1 MKTGGKLRSL
11 ERKKKIA
18 LGVVPILAL
27 AIFGGVIFLL
37 VKSTGKEEA
46 GKPEG
51 PGRLP
56 GLGEN
61 VISASGSTSVGMQ
74 EESFDLDYIETKL
87 EIEEVFLSSQDEAAE
102 GTAILKLTEE
112 SIQAARRELERKA
125 KQAALD
131 YRQQLLDSEEE
142 KITAK
147 QTLDAS
153 LARGAYASCI
163 YEESL
168 QEYADKI
175 SECKEQIKEAQEL
188 VDEYTASIESD
199 YYYTYYEVAE
209 KKEEFEKSFSSL
221 MQLYEEWDI
230 PGLEDHYR
238 TTTGSAG
245 NVSSSGAAQAASS
258 DSGSGQS
265 SADSQAGDMGQPSGG
280 GQAGGMGQPSGG
292 GQGGSVSLTSE
303 NNYTKLTVYNM
314 LDEEVQENEKLYD
327 QAVEDYEAAREKAES
342 SLVQAQSNLKL
353 LNTQLEEAQIAYDR
367 QQVSSRSDME
377 NTAAESSGAQ
387 EAYESELNRIEEE
400 LSVALNEKEEAE
412 ENLQAFED
420 TIGDGCLYTQS
431 AGTVMMVAVRAGSEL
446 SGEGMVLAYS
456 NPASV
461 TVTASVGQ
469 SDIASIKIGES
480 AVVEISDQGTFR
492 GTVSKINP
500 VSQSNSKSSIYYSVT
515 IELDGDVSKLTQNL
529 SATVYFGMQ
538 EAEEEAVNETETQE

>member
-1 MKTGGKLRSL
+1 MKTSGKLRRL
-11 ERKKKIA
+11 EKKKKVA
-18 LGVVPILAL
+18 LGVVPLLAL
-27 AIFGGVIFLL
+27 AIFGGVIFLIL
-37 VKSTGKEEA
+37 KSTGSEDT
-46 GKPEG
+46 GQPEG
-51 PGRLP
+51 PVRMP

-74 EESFDLDYIETKL
+74 EESFDLDYIETEL
-87 EIEEVFLSSQDEAAE
+87 EIEEVFLSSQDEVTE

-112 SIQAARRELERKA
+112 SVQAARRELERKA
-125 KQAALD
+125 VQAALD

-147 QTLDAS
+147 QTLDTS
-153 LARGAYASCI
+153 LARGAYASYT

-168 QEYADKI
+168 KEYADKI
-175 SECKEQIKEAQEL
+175 SDLQEQIEEAQEL

-199 YYYTYYEVAE
+199 YYYSYYEVAE

-221 MQLYEEWDI
+221 MQLYEQWDI

-245 NVSSSGAAQAASS
+245 SSASSGVSQTSAS

-265 SADSQAGDMGQPSGG
+265 TGDGQT
-280 GQAGGMGQPSGG
+280 GGMGQPSGG
-292 GQGGSVSLTSE
+292 GQGGSASLTSE

-314 LDEEVQENEKLYD
+314 LDEEVQENEKLYN
-327 QAVEDYEAAREKAES
+327 QAVEEYEAARKKAES

-353 LNTQLEEAQIAYDR
+353 LNTQLEEAQIAYDK
-367 QQVSSRSDME
+367 QQVSSQSDMD

-387 EAYESELNRIEEE
+387 ENYESELNKIEEE

-412 ENLQAFED
+412 ENLQEFED

-431 AGTVMMVAVRAGSEL
+431 AGTVMMVAVREGAEL
-446 SGEGMVLAYS
+446 SGDGFVLAYS

-469 SDIASIKIGES
+469 SDIASIEIGES
-480 AVVEISDQGTFR
+480 AVVKITDQGTFQ
-492 GTVSKINP
+492 GTVGKINP

-515 IELDGDVSKLTQNL
+515 IELEGDISGLTQNL
-529 SATVYFGMQ
+529 SAIVYFGM
-538 EAEEEAVNETETQE
+538 

>member
-1 MKTGGKLRSL
+1 MKTSGKLRSL
-11 ERKKKIA
+11 EKKKKVA
-18 LGVVPILAL
+18 LGVVPLLAL
-27 AIFGGVIFLL
+27 AIFGGVIFLIL
-37 VKSTGKEEA
+37 KSTGSEDT
-46 GKPEG
+46 GQPEG
-51 PGRLP
+51 PVRMP

-74 EESFDLDYIETKL
+74 EESFDLDYIETEL
-87 EIEEVFLSSQDEAAE
+87 EIEEVFLSSQDEVTE

-112 SIQAARRELERKA
+112 SVQAARRELERKA
-125 KQAALD
+125 VQAALD

-147 QTLDAS
+147 QTLDTS
-153 LARGAYASCI
+153 LARGAYASYT

-168 QEYADKI
+168 KEYADKI
-175 SECKEQIKEAQEL
+175 SDLQEQIEEAQEL

-199 YYYTYYEVAE
+199 YYYSYYEVAE

-245 NVSSSGAAQAASS
+245 SSASSGVSQTSAS

-265 SADSQAGDMGQPSGG
+265 TGDGQTGSMGQPSGG
-280 GQAGGMGQPSGG
+280 GQSG
-292 GQGGSVSLTSE
+292 SSSLTSE

-327 QAVEDYEAAREKAES
+327 QAVEEYEAARKKAES

-353 LNTQLEEAQIAYDR
+353 LNTQLEEAQIAYDK
-367 QQVSSRSDME
+367 QQVSSQSDMD
-377 NTAAESSGAQ
+377 NTAAESIGAQ
-387 EAYESELNRIEEE
+387 ETYESELNKIEEE

-412 ENLQAFED
+412 ENLQEFED
-420 TIGDGCLYTQS
+420 TIGDACLYTQS
-431 AGTVMMVAVRAGSEL
+431 AGTVMMVAVREGSEL
-446 SGEGMVLAYS
+446 SGEGFVLAYS

-469 SDIASIKIGES
+469 SDIASIEIGES

-492 GTVSKINP
+492 GTVGKINP

-515 IELDGDVSKLTQNL
+515 IELEGDISGLTQNL

-538 EAEEEAVNETETQE
+538 ESEEEAVNEAETQE

>member
-1 MKTGGKLRSL
+1 MKTSGKLRSL
-11 ERKKKIA
+11 EKKKKVA
-18 LGVVPILAL
+18 LGVVPLLTL
-27 AIFGGVIFLL
+27 AIFGGVIFLIL
-37 VKSTGKEEA
+37 KSTGSEDT
-46 GKPEG
+46 GQPEG
-51 PGRLP
+51 PVRMP

-74 EESFDLDYIETKL
+74 EESFDLDYIETEL
-87 EIEEVFLSSQDEAAE
+87 EIEEVFLSSQDEVTE

-112 SIQAARRELERKA
+112 SVQAARRELERKA
-125 KQAALD
+125 VQAALD

-147 QTLDAS
+147 QTLDTS
-153 LARGAYASCI
+153 LARGAYASYT

-168 QEYADKI
+168 KEYADKI
-175 SECKEQIKEAQEL
+175 SDLQEQIEEAQEL

-199 YYYTYYEVAE
+199 YYYSYYEVAE

-245 NVSSSGAAQAASS
+245 SSASSGVSQTSAS

-265 SADSQAGDMGQPSGG
+265 TGDGQTGS
-280 GQAGGMGQPSGG
+280 MGQPSGG
-292 GQGGSVSLTSE
+292 GQGGSASLTSE

-327 QAVEDYEAAREKAES
+327 QAVEEYEAARKKAES

-353 LNTQLEEAQIAYDR
+353 LNTQLEEAQIAYDK
-367 QQVSSRSDME
+367 QQVSSQSDMD

-387 EAYESELNRIEEE
+387 ETYESELNKIEEE

-412 ENLQAFED
+412 EKLQEFED

-431 AGTVMMVAVRAGSEL
+431 AGTVMMVAVREGAEL
-446 SGEGMVLAYS
+446 SGDGFVLAYS

-469 SDIASIKIGES
+469 SDIASIEIGES

-492 GTVSKINP
+492 GTVGKINP

-515 IELDGDVSKLTQNL
+515 IELEGDISGLTQNL
-529 SATVYFGMQ
+529 SAIVYFGMQ
-538 EAEEEAVNETETQE
+538 ESEEEAVNEAETQE

>member
-1 MKTGGKLRSL
+1 MKTSGKLRSL
-11 ERKKKIA
+11 EKKKKVA
-18 LGVVPILAL
+18 LGVVPLLAL
-27 AIFGGVIFLL
+27 AIFGGVIFLIL
-37 VKSTGKEEA
+37 KSTGSEDT
-46 GKPEG
+46 GQPEG
-51 PGRLP
+51 PVRMP

-61 VISASGSTSVGMQ
+61 VITASGSTSVGMQ
-74 EESFDLDYIETKL
+74 EESFDLDYIETEL
-87 EIEEVFLSSQDEAAE
+87 EIEEVFLSNQDEVTE

-112 SIQAARRELERKA
+112 SVQTARRELERKA
-125 KQAALD
+125 VQAALD

-147 QTLDAS
+147 QTLDTS
-153 LARGAYASCI
+153 LARGAYASYT

-168 QEYADKI
+168 KEYADKI
-175 SECKEQIKEAQEL
+175 SDLQKQIEEAQEL

-199 YYYTYYEVAE
+199 YYYSYYEVAE

-245 NVSSSGAAQAASS
+245 SSASSGVSQTSAS

-265 SADSQAGDMGQPSGG
+265 TGD
-280 GQAGGMGQPSGG
+280 GQAGGMGQPSVG
-292 GQGGSVSLTSE
+292 GQSGSASLTSE

-327 QAVEDYEAAREKAES
+327 QAVEEYEAARKKAES

-353 LNTQLEEAQIAYDR
+353 LNTQLEEAQIAYDK
-367 QQVSSRSDME
+367 QQVSSQSDMD

-387 EAYESELNRIEEE
+387 ETYESELNKIEEE

-412 ENLQAFED
+412 ENLQEFED

-446 SGEGMVLAYS
+446 SGDGFVLAYS
-456 NPASV
+456 NPLSV
-461 TVTASVGQ
+461 TVTASVSQ
-469 SDIASIKIGES
+469 SDIASIEIGES

-492 GTVSKINP
+492 GTVGKINP

-515 IELDGDVSKLTQNL
+515 IELEGDISGLTQNL

-538 EAEEEAVNETETQE
+538 ESEEEAVNEAETQE

>member
-1 MKTGGKLRSL
+1 MKTSGKLRSL
-11 ERKKKIA
+11 EKKKKIA
-18 LGVVPILAL
+18 LGVVPLLAL
-27 AIFGGVIFLL
+27 AIFGGVIFLIL
-37 VKSTGKEEA
+37 KSTGSEDT
-46 GKPEG
+46 GQPEG
-51 PGRLP
+51 PVRMP

-61 VISASGSTSVGMQ
+61 VITASGSTSVGMQ
-74 EESFDLDYIETKL
+74 EESFDLDYIETEL
-87 EIEEVFLSSQDEAAE
+87 EIEEVFLSNQDEVTE

-112 SIQAARRELERKA
+112 SVQAARRELERKA
-125 KQAALD
+125 MQAALD

-147 QTLDAS
+147 QTLDTS
-153 LARGAYASCI
+153 LTRGAYASYT

-168 QEYADKI
+168 NEYADKI
-175 SECKEQIKEAQEL
+175 SDLQEQIEEAQEL

-199 YYYTYYEVAE
+199 YYYSYYEVAE

-245 NVSSSGAAQAASS
+245 SSTSSGVSQTSSS

-265 SADSQAGDMGQPSGG
+265 TGDS
-280 GQAGGMGQPSGG
+280 QAGGMGQPSGG
-292 GQGGSVSLTSE
+292 GQGGSASLTSE

-327 QAVEDYEAAREKAES
+327 QAVEEYETARKKAES

-353 LNTQLEEAQIAYDR
+353 LNTQLEEAQIAYDK
-367 QQVSSRSDME
+367 QQVSSQSDMD

-387 EAYESELNRIEEE
+387 ETYESELNKIEEE

-412 ENLQAFED
+412 ENLQEFED

-446 SGEGMVLAYS
+446 SGEGFVLAYS

-461 TVTASVGQ
+461 TVTASVSQ
-469 SDIASIKIGES
+469 SDIASIEIGES

-492 GTVSKINP
+492 GTVGKINP

-515 IELDGDVSKLTQNL
+515 IELEGDISGLTQNL
-529 SATVYFGMQ
+529 SATVYFGIQ
-538 EAEEEAVNETETQE
+538 ESEEEAVNEAEAQE

>member
-1 MKTGGKLRSL
+1 MKTSGKLRSL
-11 ERKKKIA
+11 EKKKKVA
-18 LGVVPILAL
+18 LGVVPLLAL
-27 AIFGGVIFLL
+27 AIFGGVIFLIL
-37 VKSTGKEEA
+37 KSTGSEDT
-46 GKPEG
+46 GQPEG
-51 PGRLP
+51 PVRMP

-61 VISASGSTSVGMQ
+61 VITASGSTSVGMQ
-74 EESFDLDYIETKL
+74 EESFDLDYIETEL
-87 EIEEVFLSSQDEAAE
+87 EIEEVFLSNQDEVTE

-112 SIQAARRELERKA
+112 SVQAARRELERKA
-125 KQAALD
+125 VQAALD

-147 QTLDAS
+147 QTLDTS
-153 LARGAYASCI
+153 LTRGAYASYT

-168 QEYADKI
+168 KEYADKI
-175 SECKEQIKEAQEL
+175 SDLQEQIEEAQEL

-199 YYYTYYEVAE
+199 YYYSYYEVAE

-245 NVSSSGAAQAASS
+245 SSTSSGVSQTSAS

-265 SADSQAGDMGQPSGG
+265 TGDS
-280 GQAGGMGQPSGG
+280 QAGGMGQPSGS
-292 GQGGSVSLTSE
+292 GQGGSASLTSE

-327 QAVEDYEAAREKAES
+327 QAVEEYETARKKAES

-353 LNTQLEEAQIAYDR
+353 LNTQLEEAQIAYDK
-367 QQVSSRSDME
+367 QQVSSQSDMD

-387 EAYESELNRIEEE
+387 ETYESELNKIEEE

-412 ENLQAFED
+412 ENLQEFED

-446 SGEGMVLAYS
+446 SGDGFVLAYS
-456 NPASV
+456 NPSSV
-461 TVTASVGQ
+461 TVTASVSQ
-469 SDIASIKIGES
+469 SDIASIEIGES

-492 GTVSKINP
+492 GTVGKINP

-515 IELDGDVSKLTQNL
+515 IELEGDISGLTQNL
-529 SATVYFGMQ
+529 SATVYFGIQ
-538 EAEEEAVNETETQE
+538 ESEEEAVNEAETQE

>member
-1 MKTGGKLRSL
+1 M
-11 ERKKKIA
+11 
-18 LGVVPILAL
+18 
-27 AIFGGVIFLL
+27 
-37 VKSTGKEEA
+37 
-46 GKPEG
+46 
-51 PGRLP
+51 
-56 GLGEN
+56 
-61 VISASGSTSVGMQ
+61 GMQ

-153 LARGAYASCI
+153 LARGAYASCT

-280 GQAGGMGQPSGG
+280 GQ
-292 GQGGSVSLTSE
+292 GGSASLTSE

-314 LDEEVQENEKLYD
+314 QDEEVQENEKLYD
-327 QAVEDYEAAREKAES
+327 QAVEDYEAARKKAES

-353 LNTQLEEAQIAYDR
+353 LITQLEEAQIAYDR

-420 TIGDGCLYTQS
+420 TIGDGYLYTQS
-431 AGTVMMVAVRAGSEL
+431 AGTVMMVAGRAGSEL

-500 VSQSNSKSSIYYSVT
+500 ISQSNSKSSIYYSVT
-515 IELDGDVSKLTQNL
+515 IELDGDISKLTQNL

-538 EAEEEAVNETETQE
+538 ESEEEAVNETETQE

>member
-1 MKTGGKLRSL
+1 MKTSGKLRSL
-11 ERKKKIA
+11 EKKKKVA

-27 AIFGGVIFLL
+27 AIFGGVIFLIL
-37 VKSTGKEEA
+37 KSTGSEDV
-46 GKPEG
+46 GQPEG
-51 PGRLP
+51 PGRMP
-56 GLGEN
+56 GFGEN

-74 EESFDLDYIETKL
+74 DESFDLDYIETEL
-87 EIEEVFLSSQDEAAE
+87 EIEEVFLSGQDEVTE

-112 SIQAARRELERKA
+112 SVQAARRELERKA
-125 KQAALD
+125 VQAALD

-147 QTLDAS
+147 QTLDTS
-153 LARGAYASCI
+153 LARGAYASYT

-168 QEYADKI
+168 KEYADKI
-175 SECKEQIKEAQEL
+175 SDLQEQIEEAQEL

-199 YYYTYYEVAE
+199 YYYSYYEVAE

-221 MQLYEEWDI
+221 MQLYEQWDI

-245 NVSSSGAAQAASS
+245 SSASSGVSQTSSS
-258 DSGSGQS
+258 DSGSGQ
-265 SADSQAGDMGQPSGG
+265 PSGD

-292 GQGGSVSLTSE
+292 GQGGSASLTSE
-303 NNYTKLTVYNM
+303 NDYTKLTVYNM

-327 QAVEDYEAAREKAES
+327 QAVEEYEAARKKAES

-353 LNTQLEEAQIAYDR
+353 LNTQLEEAQIAYDK
-367 QQVSSRSDME
+367 QQVSIQSDME
-377 NTAAESSGAQ
+377 NTVAESSGAQ
-387 EAYESELNRIEEE
+387 ETYESELNKIEEE

-412 ENLQAFED
+412 ENLQEFED

-446 SGEGMVLAYS
+446 SGDGFVLAYS

-469 SDIASIKIGES
+469 SDIASIEIGES

-492 GTVSKINP
+492 GTVGKINP

-515 IELDGDVSKLTQNL
+515 IELEGDISGLTQNL

-538 EAEEEAVNETETQE
+538 ESEEEAVNEAETQE